1 MKKKIGLAV
10 VTYKDNFGSALQTF
24 ATQYTIENM
33 GYKVECICTDGIM
46 KTIERRKAVF
56 FLKRIFTPEELKHV
70 WTYAT
75 SRLRK
80 KGFGNYSEEMKIR
93 HKEYESFYDKYL
105 HMSKK
110 VDSFDELVN
119 ICREYQAV
127 VVGSDQLWR
136 PSNIAGGYF
145 TLESVPDDV
154 NKVAYSTS
162 FGVKELPKGIQK
174 KAASFLKRMD
184 YISVREDTGKKIVSD
199 LINRDI
205 PVVCDPTMLL
215 KPEEWFELAGSEPI
229 AKGKYILCYLMGDNK
244 RHREFVKN
252 LRTKTGFK
260 VIGLL
265 HGATYIA
272 SDEEWVDEKPFDVG
286 PLEFINLIKNAEYV
300 CTDSFHCCVFSII
313 GKTRFFVFRRD
324 SEKGTTSS
332 NDRIYTLLRWSH
344 LEKCLLKGNEEV
356 LKCIDDNVDFEI
368 VHNEMTEK
376 RKFSMKYLEDAL
388 KNGKSN

>member
-1 MKKKIGLAV
+1 MKKIGLAV

-24 ATQYTIENM
+24 ATQYIIEKI
-33 GYKVECICTDGIM
+33 GYKAECICADGIM
-46 KTIERRKAVF
+46 KTIERRKVIF
-56 FLKRIFTPEELKHV
+56 FLKRIFTLEELKHV
-70 WTYAT
+70 WTYAI

-80 KGFGNYSEEMKIR
+80 KGTGNYSEEMRIR
-93 HKEYESFYDKYL
+93 HEKYVSFYDKYL

-110 VDSFDELVN
+110 INSFSELADL
-119 ICREYQAV
+119 CMDYQSV

-145 TLESVPDDV
+145 TLECVPDEV

-174 KAASFLKRMD
+174 KAVSFLKRID
-184 YISVREDTGKKIVSD
+184 HISVREDTGKKIVSD
-199 LINRDI
+199 LIDKDI

-215 KPEEWFELAGSEPI
+215 SPEEWFELSGSAPI
-229 AKGKYILCYLMGDNK
+229 ISGKYILCYLMGDNK
-244 RHREFVKN
+244 QHREFVKA
-252 LRTKTGFK
+252 LREKTGFK
-260 VIGLL
+260 VVGLL

-286 PLEFINLIKNAEYV
+286 PLEFINLIKNAEFV

-324 SEKGTTSS
+324 SENGTTSS

-344 LEKCLLKGNEEV
+344 LDRCLLNGNEDV
-356 LKCIDDNVDFEI
+356 LKFIDEDVNFEI
-368 VHNEMTEK
+368 VHNEMIEK
-376 RKFSMKYLEDAL
+376 RKFSIKYLEDAL
-388 KNGKSN
+388 KDGKNN